1 MVETVKHAIVLLQIA
16 KNASCPGTQAGSTD
30 DIARVHGAEKVVSLE
45 PSNPSTMLP
54 QVDTVEEARENVDSD
69 SRSSTLST
77 PTTTPASVS
86 PRISPAPVQRLAV
99 VKPASHKNSNTIPGS
114 NLPLRPFNLCSP
126 LFPFQLCPTPAPM
139 MMRMISLMPM
149 MTSPRKPVQMLVLL
163 PTGNVCLSL
172 LFT

>member
-86 PRISPAPVQRLAV
+86 PRISPAPVQLARGPPWV
-99 VKPASHKNSNTIPGS
+99 VNAMHGT
-114 NLPLRPFNLCSP
+114 LPRADH
-126 LFPFQLCPTPAPM
+126 TPCM
-139 MMRMISLMPM
+139 
-149 MTSPRKPVQMLVLL
+149 
-163 PTGNVCLSL
+163 
-172 LFT
+172 